1 MINLARRH
9 YPEWPGEY
17 ASRAAV
23 AFWRL
28 AKDESSIHLRRIRYK
43 FSWRDIPANRESKTI
58 S

>member
-17 ASRAAV
+17 ASCAAV

-28 AKDESSIHLRRIRYK
+28 AIDESSIHLRRIRYK
-43 FSWRDIPANRESKTI
+43 FSWRGHETGSGRYLLL
-58 S
+58 